1 MTTTHVTT
9 LPAEILSLIFGEV
22 SRPTTAISSLPDA
35 AQQLYNANEW
45 ADLRALR
52 LTCQRFNGLIEPIL
66 FSDVHVNLCGS
77 RLFKTSSQLEAFSLR
92 RTRVTKFVKTL
103 DILSLEQQFYDV
115 GVSFSGH
122 VANMR
127 VF

>member
-1 MTTTHVTT
+1 MTTTRVTT

-35 AQQLYNANEW
+35 AQQLYNASEW

-66 FSDVHVNLCGS
+66 FSDVMSTFADPDCSRRHPNSRHFPCGGLESPNL
-77 RLFKTSSQLEAFSLR
+77 
-92 RTRVTKFVKTL
+92 
-103 DILSLEQQFYDV
+103 
-115 GVSFSGH
+115 
-122 VANMR
+122 
-127 VF
+127 